1 MLGPF
6 DRLESPWLPLQGIVP
21 ESDDGVI
28 VARGQLAGKPAVIMA
43 IEGAFQGG
51 GMGEV
56 SASKIAGALGLAR
69 RDCES
74 GKPILPVLL
83 LETGGV
89 RLQEANLGEA
99 VVAEIHAE
107 IIALRRHVPVIG
119 VITGMVGCFGGMSI
133 TAGLCSYLVVLP
145 QARLELNG
153 PEVIEQ
159 EAGIDELDA
168 SDKHLIWSLM
178 GGQQRYETGFAD
190 ALIEDDAKALR
201 QTIQALAA
209 RGVPA
214 RHRSEKVEEYRRSLA
229 KIDPAA
235 PPDGPACA
243 GFGRKERCHE
253 HATCRCRAADG
264 PGSRHWPTR
273 HSPLTPVWGACLS
286 PTPLGEASGCGCS
299 RLCRTRRIAFLEPG
313 TANSGSRRDG
323 RSPTTCVKPSP
334 PIIPAPG
341 GRSSPS
347 SMSRARPMDA
357 LEALLGIHLSLAAAA
372 DAYATARMA
381 GHPVVALI
389 VGTALSGG
397 LLAHGDQAHR
407 LLALDDP
414 QVIVQAM
421 RKQSAARITRRTVEE
436 LDELGKTVIPM
447 AYDIRQFAKLGLL
460 HELITGIDADAPS
473 AAQIAQVKERVAA
486 AIADIRKHP
495 GDLTS
500 RLNNPEAK
508 VHRAAS
514 IEVRRRLAEQWNA

>member
-1 MLGPF
+1 MIQTTHSANPVTKERRDRFLSRRSVIEMRARERARALLDRGSFRELLGPF
-6 DRLESPWLPLQGIVP
+6 DRLESPWLPRQGIVP

-28 VARGQLAGKPAVIMA
+28 IARGQLAGQPAVIMA

-56 SASKIAGALGLAR
+56 SASKIAGALALAR

-99 VVAEIHAE
+99 AVAEIHAE

-133 TAGLCSYLVVLP
+133 TAGLCSYLVIFP
-145 QARLELNG
+145 QGRLELNG

-168 SDKHLIWSLM
+168 SDK
-178 GGQQRYETGFAD
+178 
-190 ALIEDDAKALR
+190 
-201 QTIQALAA
+201 
-209 RGVPA
+209 
-214 RHRSEKVEEYRRSLA
+214 
-229 KIDPAA
+229 
-235 PPDGPACA
+235 
-243 GFGRKERCHE
+243 
-253 HATCRCRAADG
+253 
-264 PGSRHWPTR
+264 
-273 HSPLTPVWGACLS
+273 
-286 PTPLGEASGCGCS
+286 
-299 RLCRTRRIAFLEPG
+299 
-313 TANSGSRRDG
+313 
-323 RSPTTCVKPSP
+323 
-334 PIIPAPG
+334 
-341 GRSSPS
+341 
-347 SMSRARPMDA
+347 
-357 LEALLGIHLSLAAAA
+357 GIHLSLAAAA

-381 GHPVVALI
+381 GRPVVALI

-407 LLALDDP
+407 LLALDAP
-414 QVIVQAM
+414 GVIVQAM
-421 RKQSAARITRRTVEE
+421 RKASAARITRRTVEE

-460 HELITGIDADAPS
+460 HELIAGIDADAPS
-473 AAQIAQVKERVAA
+473 AAQVEERVAA
-486 AIADIRKHP
+486 AIADIRKRP
-495 GDLTS
+495 GDLTA
-500 RLNNPEAK
+500 RLDNPEAK

-514 IEVRRRLAEQWNA
+514 IEVRKRLAEQWDAS